1 MAPPLDA
8 TTPESTAKDVQ
19 LFTGSP
25 RSLEVQPAENDET
38 ILAAKATGF
47 RKLMLH
53 IGGFYSAESASMRA
67 ANLLYQE
74 CTAAAD
80 SASVHTS
87 LDLPHDFR
95 AKHALLCLH
104 VWLFLVR
111 LRQEGEDGKRLG
123 QAMYDSFQED
133 VEMRVRAEGVTV
145 RVSKWLKELESA
157 FYGSCVAYDKAAAGE
172 KGELTEALWR
182 NVYNKEGDRSKAADL
197 SLHVRQLLASLSM
210 TSTDAMLKG
219 LVSVREQ

>member
-1 MAPPLDA
+1 MRCVHTCAFHSHR
-8 TTPESTAKDVQ
+8 TQDVQ

-80 SASVHTS
+80 SASVHTA

-111 LRQEGEDGKRLG
+111 ATPLPLRRCMFWEVGTALCPCIRQQWFRSLN
-123 QAMYDSFQED
+123 
-133 VEMRVRAEGVTV
+133 GVF
-145 RVSKWLKELESA
+145 L
-157 FYGSCVAYDKAAAGE
+157 
-172 KGELTEALWR
+172 
-182 NVYNKEGDRSKAADL
+182 
-197 SLHVRQLLASLSM
+197 
-210 TSTDAMLKG
+210 
-219 LVSVREQ
+219 